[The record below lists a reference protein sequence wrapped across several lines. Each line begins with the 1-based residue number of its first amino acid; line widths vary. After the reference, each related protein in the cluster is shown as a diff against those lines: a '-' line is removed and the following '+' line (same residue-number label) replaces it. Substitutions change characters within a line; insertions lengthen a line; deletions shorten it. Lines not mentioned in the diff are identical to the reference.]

1 MVKLF
6 TDCAPKHICSIL
18 SPKQKKKKRI
28 NERPVNLST
37 VSDCHDGRKNAEN
50 KPVLCLTAK
59 TDRLDWTV
67 KDLTFLPHKTC
78 QRYGIFLWSLV
89 RFSNGSISTG
99 ELLRSSNL
107 VLSPHVAV
115 TYSHIHMREND
126 LIKRPCAQSCPWAKS
141 KSWVGF
147 GVGGEITKANTP
159 ISVSYSLSQIKA
171 KTRRRGMNLWS
182 ETSFEVLAV
191 LSKNCLTMSNL
202 NTFYVRSEESAL
214 AGGEKEREKESE
226 IFPLSI
232 FRSLLCQL
240 IY

>member
-6 TDCAPKHICSIL
+6 TDCAPNHICSIL
-18 SPKQKKKKRI
+18 APKQKKKRV

-37 VSDCHDGRKNAEN
+37 VLDCHDGRKNAEN
-50 KPVLCLTAK
+50 KPILCLTAK

-67 KDLTFLPHKTC
+67 KDLTSLPRKTC
-78 QRYGIFLWSLV
+78 QRYGIFLWTLI
-89 RFSNGSISTG
+89 RFSNGSISTA

-107 VLSPHVAV
+107 VLSPHVAIV
-115 TYSHIHMREND
+115 YYSDIYIWE
-126 LIKRPCAQSCPWAKS
+126 KTAWS
-141 KSWVGF
+141 KGHVLKVQVVGVVRR
-147 GVGGEITKANTP
+147 GRGLLEITKANIP

-171 KTRRRGMNLWS
+171 KTRLRGMNLWS

-202 NTFYVRSEESAL
+202 KTFYVRSEESAL
-214 AGGEKEREKESE
+214 AGGEREREKGNE

>member
-1 MVKLF
+1 MLQ
-6 TDCAPKHICSIL
+6 SIFVPFYHP
-18 SPKQKKKKRI
+18 SKKKKRV

-50 KPVLCLTAK
+50 KPILCLTAK

-67 KDLTFLPHKTC
+67 KDLTFLPRKTC

-107 VLSPHVAV
+107 VLSPHVAIA
-115 TYSHIHMREND
+115 YSHIRMREND

-147 GVGGEITKANTP
+147 GGGRDNKSEYSDICFIFFVTDQGQDKAAWNEFM
-159 ISVSYSLSQIKA
+159 IRDL
-171 KTRRRGMNLWS
+171 LWS
-182 ETSFEVLAV
+182 SRCSFKE
-191 LSKNCLTMSNL
+191 LSDD
-202 NTFYVRSEESAL
+202 E
-214 AGGEKEREKESE
+214 
-226 IFPLSI
+226 
-232 FRSLLCQL
+232 
-240 IY
+240 